1 MLVVLLGPSC
11 SGKSTFQKELV
22 KDEGYHAV
30 RTATTRP
37 KRMGEDLSS
46 CYFLKDHGRQEAISC
61 VLRPSEDGDMVFLET
76 NWSDLHPRQTE
87 SSSSPSEGSW
97 SSWLDMLTLSQE
109 TLCPYSIS
117 VLMES
122 PQSLVL
128 SEEEMDDEITSGEW
142 RQTRSTSDTSPR
154 RTVSGSLRRITSWI
168 ASVIRRSG
176 N

>member
-1 MLVVLLGPSC
+1 MRDTMQSAL
-11 SGKSTFQKELV
+11 Q
-22 KDEGYHAV
+22 
-30 RTATTRP
+30 RP
-37 KRMGEDLSS
+37 DLSVWERTYLPTTS
-46 CYFLKDHGRQEAISC
+46 SKIKALLNGRQEAISC

-76 NWSDLHPRQTE
+76 NWSDLHPRRIE

-97 SSWLDMLTLSQE
+97 SSWLDMLTLSRE

-128 SEEEMDDEITSGEW
+128 SDEEMDDE
-142 RQTRSTSDTSPR
+142 STSDEWRRTQSTSGTSPR
-154 RTVSGSLRRITSWI
+154 RTVSGSLRRIISWI
-168 ASVIRRSG
+168 ASVIRRTG

>member
-1 MLVVLLGPSC
+1 MRDTMQYVL
-11 SGKSTFQKELV
+11 Q
-22 KDEGYHAV
+22 
-30 RTATTRP
+30 RP
-37 KRMGEDLSS
+37 DLSVWERTYLLTTS
-46 CYFLKDHGRQEAISC
+46 SKIKHLLNGRREAISC
-61 VLRPSEDGDMVFLET
+61 VSRPFEGGDTVFLET

-128 SEEEMDDEITSGEW
+128 SEEEMDDESTSDEW
-142 RQTRSTSDTSPR
+142 RQTRLTSGTSPR
-154 RTVSGSLRRITSWI
+154 RMVSGNLRRITSWI
-168 ASVIRRSG
+168 ASIIRRTG

>member
-1 MLVVLLGPSC
+1 MRDTMLSAL
-11 SGKSTFQKELV
+11 Q
-22 KDEGYHAV
+22 
-30 RTATTRP
+30 RP
-37 KRMGEDLSS
+37 DLSVWERTYLPTTS
-46 CYFLKDHGRQEAISC
+46 SRIKALLNGRQEAISC

-76 NWSDLHPRQTE
+76 NWSDLHPRRIE
-87 SSSSPSEGSW
+87 SSSSLSEGSW
-97 SSWLDMLTLSQE
+97 SSWLDMLTLSRE

-128 SEEEMDDEITSGEW
+128 SDEEMDDESTSDEW
-142 RQTRSTSDTSPR
+142 RPTRSTSGTSPR

-168 ASVIRRSG
+168 ASIIRRTG